1 MSDDATDS
9 GQNVVAYYFP
19 VEIEVRGVPVA
30 VAIPA
35 APAAAHEDTR
45 QLIDEAFRAFA
56 AGLEHA

>member
-1 MSDDATDS
+1 MYDEPS
-9 GQNVVAYYFP
+9 GPAQNVVAYYFP

-30 VAIPA
+30 VPPPA
-35 APAAAHEDTR
+35 APVFVQEDVR